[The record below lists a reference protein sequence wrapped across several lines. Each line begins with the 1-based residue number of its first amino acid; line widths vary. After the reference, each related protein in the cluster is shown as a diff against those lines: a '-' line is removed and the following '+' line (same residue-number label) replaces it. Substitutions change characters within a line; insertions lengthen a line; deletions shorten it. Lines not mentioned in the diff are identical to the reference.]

1 MEENP
6 QKTIGKDEIQNDL
19 ENVEY
24 RPIKKKSVQQID
36 LGNDYEKTRKSFNF
50 FQTKGF

>member
-6 QKTIGKDEIQNDL
+6 QKNIGKNEIQNNQ
-19 ENVEY
+19 ENFEY
-24 RPIKKKSVQQID
+24 RAVKKKSVQQID